1 MWQLHFLITLIVFLI
16 LSQPIICGY
25 GNDSA
30 FLYDNYMLLLEM
42 GSNSYVLF
50 MNGFCYSYSCQAEV
64 WTMLEELKCFVNL
77 LFLNMNCD
85 YFWKCLLFTSILSTM
100 NLYTLFELF
109 WNWFFL
115 RQSFAMSKGENL
127 SGVGV
132 VLRLRL
138 NTYLTPSIH
147 IDSWMYGWL
156 QTPPLLHEILVGLP
170 SLW

>member
-1 MWQLHFLITLIVFLI
+1 MMMLRMLNHTHTYNYWYRLHYYWLSHYWLRYYWFSHYLLRQYLLWQLLFLITFIVLLI
-16 LSQPIICGY
+16 LSQPITCGY
-25 GNDSA
+25 DNDSS
-30 FLYDNYMLLLEM
+30 FLYDNYILLLEM

-109 WNWFFL
+109 WNWIF
-115 RQSFAMSKGENL
+115 
-127 SGVGV
+127 
-132 VLRLRL
+132 
-138 NTYLTPSIH
+138 
-147 IDSWMYGWL
+147 
-156 QTPPLLHEILVGLP
+156 
-170 SLW
+170 